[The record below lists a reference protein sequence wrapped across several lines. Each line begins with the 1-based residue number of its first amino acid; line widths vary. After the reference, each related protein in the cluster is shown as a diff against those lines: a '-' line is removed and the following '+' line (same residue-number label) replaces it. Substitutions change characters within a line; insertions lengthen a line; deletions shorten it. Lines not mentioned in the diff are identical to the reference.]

1 MREQG
6 ERSWTR
12 RSALILFACMPL
24 AISGGASAT
33 AGGGAAGCGDAAT
46 LSAAQ
51 KSMRKSLGFK
61 APSPDAAKRCALCT
75 FFTPGGNGCG
85 QCALLSGSV
94 VPVEGVCDSWA
105 KKG

>member
-1 MREQG
+1 MTAGGAG

-12 RSALILFACMPL
+12 RGALTLIAALPL
-24 AISGGASAT
+24 VVSET
-33 AGGGAAGCGDAAT
+33 AGAAVCGDPAT

-61 APSPDAAKRCALCT
+61 APSPDGMKRCSFCA
-75 FFTPGGNGCG
+75 FFTAKGSDCGG
-85 QCALLSGSV
+85 CALLSGSA
-94 VPVEGVCDSWA
+94 VPPDGVCDSWA